1 MLQSMRSQRIGD
13 DWTTE
18 QKHDLTANQK
28 IVLKWHHLFFYAIT
42 TNHFS
47 IGLWHVT
54 KSGYYMT
61 TDDDQL
67 SHWMEKKFQN
77 TSQSQ
82 SCTKKKKGHSH
93 SFTVWWSAAGLI
105 HYSFWILVKPL
116 HLKSML
122 RKLIRHTEN
131 CNACSQNWSTE
142 RAQFFST
149 TTPTPSRTMLQIKT
163 NTIM

>member
-47 IGLWHVT
+47 TGLWHVT

-82 SCTKKKKGHSH
+82 SCTKKKKRSQSLFHCL
-93 SFTVWWSAAGLI
+93 VVCCWSDPLQLLNPGETITSEKYAPQIDKTYWKLQWLQPKLVNRKGP
-105 HYSFWILVKPL
+105 ILL
-116 HLKSML
+116 H
-122 RKLIRHTEN
+122 N
-131 CNACSQNWSTE
+131 NAQ
-142 RAQFFST
+142 
-149 TTPTPSRTMLQIKT
+149 P
-163 NTIM
+163 